1 MYSGSEKLGLRGFVV
16 LEVFLLFSTC
26 RAVEAQLLEESG
38 DGPEGI
44 RLRLLILGLCPVK
57 SLFSL
62 IHSAISA
69 F

>member
-1 MYSGSEKLGLRGFVV
+1 MREV
-16 LEVFLLFSTC
+16 LLLFSTR

-44 RLRLLILGLCPVK
+44 RLRLLILGLRPVK
-57 SLFSL
+57 SLFTL